1 MKKFIFTTLTKFEY
15 LGYALVIMLWVM
27 GAILTIIGFPWITV
41 SIVLMHVCEVFTIGI
56 KAGHRGGEKLLY
68 SIAMCMM
75 FGFFWWIPLKTKT
88 NQVTFD

>member
-56 KAGHRGGEKLLY
+56 KAGHRGGEKLVY
-68 SIAMCMM
+68 SSARCII
-75 FGFFWWIPLKTKT
+75 FGFVCWVPLETKT
-88 NQVTFD
+88 NRVTLN